1 MTKDIASIIKM
12 EFERRLI
19 KESFSRI
26 EKCGD
31 LLTEEEFWRKPN
43 ENSNSI
49 GNLVLHLTGN
59 VRQYINTGIAGEKD
73 IRNRDEEFNDNRQ
86 VGKIQTIKDLGEVL
100 LSAKNIVDMLDIK
113 SLSENRRVQGFDE
126 TVLSIL
132 IHVIE
137 QAKQKGLRRLS
148 LETGSMEFFEPAR
161 LLYEKHGFVYCEPF
175 GDYELDP
182 NSQFMTLELS

>member
-1 MTKDIASIIKM
+1 MKIEVDNLERAEVIALLEEHLQDMYAMSPPESVHALDLDKLKAP
-12 EFERRLI
+12 EVTFWTGWKEKQLLGCAAI
-19 KESFSRI
+19 KE
-26 EKCGD
+26 
-31 LLTEEEFWRKPN
+31 L
-43 ENSNSI
+43 
-49 GNLVLHLTGN
+49 
-59 VRQYINTGIAGEKD
+59 
-73 IRNRDEEFNDNRQ
+73 DEQHAELKSMR
-86 VGKIQTIKDLGEVL
+86 TTP
-100 LSAKNIVDMLDIK
+100 SA
-113 SLSENRRVQGFDE
+113 RGQG
-126 TVLSIL
+126 VASQLL